1 MWFIQWRVLWKA
13 VNEMIWNSRWVED
26 FSVLLWSQ
34 SGKIVVFRPSHPGIS
49 DAMNA
54 LVLHFNLREIISI
67 LKNYAMNKS
76 PWVSFVLSLGVVGV
90 WRLRGTTQ
98 ASGAPGKEEERAAS
112 CLTVCWTD
120 YSLIAVDVKAD
131 EVITWPVWCGR
142 ARPCDKVNPP
152 CVCSSGCC
160 L

>member
-1 MWFIQWRVLWKA
+1 MWFIQEFCGKQWMKWFGTEDELKFFLYCFEVKVGKLGVFSISSWHQRHNECTRATFQFTRNHFHIEVLCY
-13 VNEMIWNSRWVED
+13 EQI
-26 FSVLLWSQ
+26 
-34 SGKIVVFRPSHPGIS
+34 
-49 DAMNA
+49 
-54 LVLHFNLREIISI
+54 
-67 LKNYAMNKS
+67 
-76 PWVSFVLSLGVVGV
+76 SLGFSCPGSGG
-90 WRLRGTTQ
+90 WEGPHRS
-98 ASGAPGKEEERAAS
+98 SGAPGKEEERAAS